1 MKKNISLVL
10 VIVILSSYNNID
22 FSRANDV
29 KRIDTPIDIQFSNSR
44 ISQKNKP
51 TKNFKELSSES
62 SLSSGQYSISLGLSN
77 KSIKDFSFTS
87 GMENTASARFS
98 QAHGRKSQVKSD
110 FSYAYG
116 DSSEAIGFHSYAHGK
131 RNSSSGLF
139 SYSFGKDNKS
149 EGNHSLTI
157 GRRNTAGDYAFAFGS
172 ENSLKGT
179 NSAAIGKNNQVVSD
193 NSYALGANNAIHGND
208 SYSLG
213 SNNELYSEK
222 SYAFG
227 TNIVSGAANNFT
239 IGNSKSKIYNNI
251 ANSFMVGFNS
261 NIPTLFVSSSYGDGL
276 TGTVGIG
283 THDVNKTT
291 SLHIK
296 GSILIDDGS
305 QKENYILSSDE
316 NGKARWTSPKEIGI
330 LVKDKE
336 TKSREKYVDGLHKK
350 IKTTEENDIAIG
362 FDEERPPAVY
372 VDNEVEYN
380 PETQKS
386 TYSSNVGIGTS
397 NPQQSLHIA
406 GAMRLE
412 PQEKAPSKASAG
424 DIYYDKSGAFCGYII
439 DSYGYGSW
447 ERMIGSGDCNS

>member
-1 MKKNISLVL
+1 MRKNISLVL

-22 FSRANDV
+22 FSKANDLDRL
-29 KRIDTPIDIQFSNSR
+29 KSPANIQSEIKNSEPSN
-44 ISQKNKP
+44 ND
-51 TKNFKELSSES
+51 KNFKELSSES
-62 SLSSGQYSISLGLSN
+62 SISSGQYSISLGLSN

-87 GMENTASARFS
+87 GMGNTASARFS

-139 SYSFGKDNKS
+139 SYSFGKDNQS
-149 EGNHSLTI
+149 QGDHSFTI
-157 GRRNTAGDYAFAFGS
+157 GRRNIAGNYSFALGS

-179 NSAAIGKNNQVVSD
+179 NSTAIGKNNQIVSD
-193 NSYALGANNAIHGND
+193 HSYALGSDNAIHSNN

-251 ANSFMVGFNS
+251 SNSFMVGFNS

-283 THDVNKTT
+283 THEVNKTT
-291 SLHIK
+291 SLHVK
-296 GSILIDDGS
+296 GSMLIDDGT

-336 TKSREKYVDGLHKK
+336 TKSREKYIDKLHKK
-350 IKTTEENDIAIG
+350 IKTTDEDDIEIG
-362 FDEERPPAVY
+362 FNEERPPALY
-372 VDNEVEYN
+372 VDNEAEYN

-386 TYSSNVGIGTS
+386 TYSTNVGIGTS

-439 DSYGYGSW
+439 DHLGYGSW
-447 ERMIGSGDCNS
+447 EKMIGSGDCNS